1 MNSIIF
7 LAAGTSATIMLAG
20 VLQSVFGG
28 HEAIFWKGAMWGSG
42 ALWGIYLICVGLDDI
57 ADHVSKAIK
66 YNLIVLAVLF
76 VGVFIFAKKHDSSG
90 NLIADATEEKAGDDF
105 AEKELKKFKSN
116 EGRELQGKIQDL
128 EILDKGFS
136 NSIEKLRAVLESI
149 NKDPETDEDLQKW
162 EKKRSELHTE
172 KAKLVEKLK
181 EAFLAFQKSKL
192 TPTGEQSE
200 RMTELLANGVA
211 EAESMT
217 AQFVDF
223 QQEMEGTSKEDSKGE
238 DDNSNDDESDPES

>member
-1 MNSIIF
+1 M
-7 LAAGTSATIMLAG
+7 
-20 VLQSVFGG
+20 
-28 HEAIFWKGAMWGSG
+28 
-42 ALWGIYLICVGLDDI
+42 
-57 ADHVSKAIK
+57 
-66 YNLIVLAVLF
+66 
-76 VGVFIFAKKHDSSG
+76 
-90 NLIADATEEKAGDDF
+90 
-105 AEKELKKFKSN
+105 
-116 EGRELQGKIQDL
+116 QGKIQDL

-136 NSIEKLRAVLESI
+136 KSIEKLHAVLESI

-162 EKKRSELHTE
+162 EKKRSELHAE

-211 EAESMT
+211 EAESLT

-223 QQEMEGTSKEDSKGE
+223 QQEMESNNNVNPKSY
-238 DDNSNDDESDPES
+238 DDNSSDDISDPES